1 VSRSIR
7 GAFDDVL
14 PRERFGDQRD
24 ILGGAAQNVVGLAI
38 GAVAAAAAQ
47 VLMSRTLGEARYG
60 IVTLAV
66 QLAFV
71 GSTATRFGMD
81 VANIRLVAILMGKG
95 EGGRVRGLVRRAS
108 VIALSVSLLAGV
120 VVFLTSGALA
130 EGLTELPDVAQPAFM
145 AAALA
150 LPLAAMTQIYL
161 GATRG
166 LKIMRHTL
174 YVQWIGQPLGW
185 IALTLAFW
193 AIAQTAGAT
202 VLAYA
207 TSWGVALVAAFLA
220 WERESKPL
228 SGVVEGHG
236 IPEEHTGALVR
247 FGALRAPA
255 ALFSHLVFWA
265 DFYVFSTLAGDRV
278 TGVYAAT
285 LQAGQ
290 SLFLFLTSLSLMFSP
305 FVADLH
311 HRGEHEKLDQLYK
324 SVTRWALA
332 ATLPILLVLLVM
344 PDQVLRIFGA
354 GFAEGQDALL
364 ILVAGMLVP
373 VCVGTVGFILIMV
386 GRTGW
391 DLLVYVGAIV
401 LDVTLALALAR
412 PEVLGIRGAA
422 IAQACTLAASAIA
435 RLLLVKRFVRIWPF
449 ERAFLR
455 IVPAALIGAA
465 VMFAVHVV
473 LPDAKWLVNLVVS
486 AGVGALAYG
495 VSLLAFGLKPKER
508 AAALK
513 ILGKVVGRGGHGS
526 ATS

>member
-1 VSRSIR
+1 MSRSIR

-81 VANIRLVAILMGKG
+81 VANIRLVAILIGKG

-108 VIALSVSLLAGV
+108 FIALTASVLAGV
-120 VVFLTSGALA
+120 VVFLASGALA

-174 YVQWIGQPLGW
+174 YVQWIGQPLSW

-193 AIAQTAGAT
+193 VAAQSAGAT

-207 TSWGVALVAAFLA
+207 TSWWLALVAAFMA
-220 WERESKPL
+220 WEGESKPL
-228 SGVVEGHG
+228 TGVIEGGG
-236 IPEEHTGALVR
+236 IPEEHTAALMR
-247 FGALRAPA
+247 FGAFRAPA

-311 HRGEHEKLDQLYK
+311 HRGEHGKLDQLYK

-354 GFAEGQDALL
+354 GFTEGQDALL
-364 ILVAGMLVP
+364 ILVAGMVVP

-391 DLLVYVGAIV
+391 DLLVYLGAIV
-401 LDVTLALALAR
+401 LDVTIALVLAR

-422 IAQACTLAASAIA
+422 IAQACTLAVSAIA

-455 IVPAALIGAA
+455 LVPAAVVGAS
-465 VMFAVHVV
+465 VMFVAHLA
-473 LPDAKWLVNLVVS
+473 LPEAKWLVNLVAS
-486 AGVGALAYG
+486 AAVGAMAYG
-495 VSLLAFGLKPKER
+495 GSLLAFGLKPAER
-508 AAALK
+508 RAALK
-513 ILGKVVGRGGHGS
+513 ILGKVLGRGAS
-526 ATS
+526 TS

>member
-1 VSRSIR
+1 MSRSIR

-47 VLMSRTLGEARYG
+47 ILMSRTLGEADYG
-60 IVTLAV
+60 IVVLAV
-66 QLAFV
+66 QMAFV

-81 VANIRLVAILMGKG
+81 VANIRLVAILVGKG
-95 EGGRVRGLVRRAS
+95 QGGRVRGLVRRAS
-108 VIALSVSLLAGV
+108 FIALTVSVFTGLVMYLA
-120 VVFLTSGALA
+120 SSALA
-130 EGLTELPDVAQPAFM
+130 EGLTERPDVAQPAFA

-185 IALTLAFW
+185 IALTLLFW
-193 AIAQTAGAT
+193 TAAESSGAT

-207 TSWGVALVAAFLA
+207 ASWGAGLVLAFLA
-220 WERESKPL
+220 WERESNPL
-228 SGVVEGHG
+228 SGVTEGGG
-236 IPEEHTGALVR
+236 IPEEHTGALIR
-247 FGALRAPA
+247 FGAFRAPA
-255 ALFSHLVFWA
+255 ALCSHLVFWA
-265 DFYVFSTLAGDRV
+265 DFYVFSSLAGDRI
-278 TGVYAAT
+278 TGVYAAV
-285 LQAGQ
+285 LQAAQ

-311 HRGEHEKLDQLYK
+311 HRGEQEKLHSLYR

-332 ATLPILLVLLVM
+332 ATLPILLVLLLM
-344 PDQVLRIFGA
+344 PGLVLRVFGP
-354 GFAEGQDALL
+354 GFAVGASALR
-364 ILVAGMLVP
+364 IVAVGMIVP

-391 DLLVYVGAIV
+391 DLVVYLGAIV
-401 LDVTLALALAR
+401 LDVTIALALAQ
-412 PEVLGIRGAA
+412 PDVLGIRGAA

-435 RLLLVKRFVRIWPF
+435 RLLLVRRFVHIWPF
-449 ERAFLR
+449 DRHYLR
-455 IVPAALIGAA
+455 LVPAAAVGAA
-465 VMFAVHVV
+465 VMWIAHLL
-473 LPDAKWLVNLVVS
+473 LPEAKWLVNLVCAS
-486 AGVGALAYG
+486 GLGVLAY
-495 VSLLAFGLKPKER
+495 VAALLAFGLRPTER
-508 AAALK
+508 KAAVA
-513 ILGKVVGRGGHGS
+513 IAGKVLGRKHP
-526 ATS
+526 AA

>member
-38 GAVAAAAAQ
+38 GAMAAAAAQ
-47 VLMSRTLGEARYG
+47 ILMSRTLGQADYG

-66 QLAFV
+66 QMAFV

-81 VANIRLVAILMGKG
+81 VANIRLVAILVGKG
-95 EGGRVRGLVRRAS
+95 QGGRVRGLVRRAS
-108 VIALSVSLLAGV
+108 LIALTVSVLTGIGM
-120 VVFLTSGALA
+120 FLVSGALA
-130 EGLTELPDVAQPAFM
+130 TALTERPDVSQPAFM

-193 AIAQTAGAT
+193 AVATTAGAT

-207 TSWGVALVAAFLA
+207 ASWGIGLVMAFLA
-220 WERESKPL
+220 WERESASL
-228 SGVVEGHG
+228 SGVTEADG
-236 IPEEHTGALVR
+236 IPEEHTGALIR
-247 FGALRAPA
+247 FGAFRAPA
-255 ALFSHLVFWA
+255 ALCSHLVFWA
-265 DFYVFSTLAGDRV
+265 DFYVFSSLAGDRI
-278 TGVYAAT
+278 TGVYAAA
-285 LQAGQ
+285 LQAAQ

-311 HRGEHEKLDQLYK
+311 HKGERDKLDSLYR

-332 ATLPILLVLLVM
+332 ATLPILLVLLLM
-344 PDQVLRIFGA
+344 PDLVLRVFGP
-354 GFAEGQDALL
+354 GFEVGASALR
-364 ILVAGMLVP
+364 ILAIGMIVP

-391 DLLVYVGAIV
+391 DLVVYLGAIA
-401 LDVTLALALAR
+401 LDVSIALTLAQ
-412 PEVLGIRGAA
+412 PDVLGIDGAA

-435 RLLLVKRFVRIWPF
+435 RLLLVRRFVRIWPF
-449 ERAFLR
+449 DRHFLR
-455 IVPAALIGAA
+455 LVPAAAVGAA
-465 VMFAVHVV
+465 VMWTMHAF
-473 LPDAKWLVNLVVS
+473 LPEAKWLVNLVVAS
-486 AGVGALAYG
+486 GLGVLAYLMALLSFGLRPTERRAALAIAG
-495 VSLLAFGLKPKER
+495 R
-508 AAALK
+508 
-513 ILGKVVGRGGHGS
+513 VVGRRPAAPTG
-526 ATS
+526 

>member
-38 GAVAAAAAQ
+38 GAMAAAAAQ
-47 VLMSRTLGEARYG
+47 VLMSRTLGEADYG

-66 QLAFV
+66 QMAFV
-71 GSTATRFGMD
+71 LSTATRFGMD
-81 VANIRLVAILMGKG
+81 VANIRLVAILVGKG

-108 VIALSVSLLAGV
+108 FIALTVSVAAGV
-120 VVFLTSGALA
+120 VVFLASGALA
-130 EGLTELPDVAQPAFM
+130 EALTEMPDTAQPAFM

-150 LPLAAMTQIYL
+150 LPLAAMTQIFL

-174 YVQWIGQPLGW
+174 YVQWIGQPLSW

-193 AIAQTAGAT
+193 VVAETAGAT

-207 TSWGVALVAAFLA
+207 TSWWLALVAAFFA

-228 SGVVEGHG
+228 AGSTEGGG
-236 IPEEHTGALVR
+236 IPEEHTGALLR
-247 FGALRAPA
+247 FGAFRAPA

-265 DFYVFSTLAGDRV
+265 DFYVFSLFASDRA

-285 LQAGQ
+285 LQAAQ

-311 HRGEHEKLDQLYK
+311 HRGEQQKLDQLYK

-332 ATLPILLVLLVM
+332 ATLPILLVLVVM
-344 PDQVLRIFGA
+344 PEQVLKVFGA

-364 ILVAGMLVP
+364 ILAVGMLVP

-391 DLLVYVGAIV
+391 DLMVYVGALV
-401 LDVTLALALAR
+401 LDVTIALALAR
-412 PEVLGIRGAA
+412 PEVLGIEGAA

-435 RLLLVKRFVRIWPF
+435 RLFLVHRFVHIWPF

-455 IVPAALIGAA
+455 LVPTAA
-465 VMFAVHVV
+465 VGAGVMLAAHLV
-473 LPDAKWLVNLVVS
+473 LPEEKWLVNLVVS
-486 AGVGALAYG
+486 AAAGAAAYA
-495 VSLLAFGLKPKER
+495 VCLLVFGLKPAERR
-508 AAALK
+508 AAAK
-513 ILGKVVGRGGHGS
+513 ILGKVIGRRS
-526 ATS
+526 STA